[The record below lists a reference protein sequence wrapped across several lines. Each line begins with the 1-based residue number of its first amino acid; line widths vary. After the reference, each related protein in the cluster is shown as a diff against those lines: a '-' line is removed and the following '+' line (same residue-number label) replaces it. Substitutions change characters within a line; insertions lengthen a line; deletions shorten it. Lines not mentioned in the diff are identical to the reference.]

1 MISVRGPLLAV
12 GVLSQGKFDMT
23 FWKILALLVV
33 GAIFGGGALAV
44 LFLQAFMGVGG

>member
-12 GVLSQGKFDMT
+12 GVLSQGNIDMT

-33 GAIFGGGALAV
+33 GAILGGGAIAV
-44 LFLQAFMGVGG
+44 LFLHAFMGVGG